1 MPMMTGVRVTTST
14 ASPVRP
20 VQIYEELRERIL
32 SQAAQPGSNFTESA
46 VALEFG
52 VARPTAKMA
61 IERLV
66 AEGLLR
72 REKNQ
77 AARVPVLTRADVIDL
92 LDARAVVEGAAVFR
106 LAVGGTIPA
115 EALSAHRA
123 IQSLDDVASPLSSP
137 GIAALDIA
145 FHRALVT
152 GQGNV
157 RLQRMHS
164 LIMGEIELCIGQ
176 VLAGRLRT
184 ATDVASD
191 HQQILDAVTAGD
203 AARAEKLTEQHI
215 AVTRSR
221 LLTQFDNEL
230 AR

>member
-1 MPMMTGVRVTTST
+1 MPMTTGVRVTTST
-14 ASPVRP
+14 AGPVRP
-20 VQIYEELRERIL
+20 VHIYEELRERIL
-32 SQAAQPGSNFTESA
+32 SQAAQPGSTFTESA

-92 LDARAVVEGAAVFR
+92 LDARAVVESAAVSR
-106 LAVGGTIPA
+106 LAFAGTIPA
-115 EALSAHRA
+115 EALAAHRA
-123 IQSLDDVASPLSSP
+123 IQSLDEAAPPLGSP

-184 ATDVASD
+184 AADVVSD

-203 AARAEKLTEQHI
+203 SARAETLSERHI
-215 AVTRSR
+215 SVTRTR
-221 LLTQFDNEL
+221 LLTQFDEL